1 MTDRIKKLRDVSLNA
16 VNRLSAE
23 RGLLVTAFYSG
34 LSPARYSVPVQRA
47 KAFEYILRHKSI
59 CINEGEL
66 IVGERGPAPKAT
78 PTYPEINLHTLKDLD
93 ILDSRRKVSFK
104 VDDQARKAFEEV
116 IIPYWTGRT
125 NRERI
130 FGNLDDA
137 WKASYEAGVF
147 TEFQEQRAPGHTVLG
162 SKIYSRGM
170 KDIILEIRNVMAD
183 LDFLNDPD
191 AYDKREELT
200 AMEITAN
207 ALIMY
212 AERHS
217 IELEKRADSA
227 SDPDRKR
234 ELDRMAVVCRKVPAE
249 APANMHEALQ
259 YY

>member
-125 NRERI
+125 NRGC
-130 FGNLDDA
+130 F
-137 WKASYEAGVF
+137 
-147 TEFQEQRAPGHTVLG
+147 
-162 SKIYSRGM
+162 
-170 KDIILEIRNVMAD
+170 
-183 LDFLNDPD
+183 PD
-191 AYDKREELT
+191 A
-200 AMEITAN
+200 
-207 ALIMY
+207 
-212 AERHS
+212 
-217 IELEKRADSA
+217 
-227 SDPDRKR
+227 
-234 ELDRMAVVCRKVPAE
+234 
-249 APANMHEALQ
+249 
-259 YY
+259 